1 METVVIALEELA
13 HYAESTA
20 RTMPV
25 TGVVPRAVAED
36 QIRHALRAL
45 REKRRRLDASAPDG
59 GARWLLDNLWL
70 CEREGASALAA
81 FHAAG
86 RLRTTC
92 EGALVPA
99 LCRVLLAS
107 GGGRV
112 DEERIAVFL
121 EGFQRKTPLTGRE
134 LALLGAAVLVRLA
147 QLYRGETPSGAAAAV
162 YFTALRHIASL
173 DLDAVLEE
181 ADAVEHILRRD
192 PAGVYQRM
200 DERSRRDTARASKR
214 FRGGKIKARRAS
226 RRRRCA
232 LPSAPRA
239 SGGVISATGSMKIP
253 SARACRG
260 EAARRT
266 FSQTSFSRLR
276 SPRRARCGQKA
287 SSRECWRCCRS
298 RKS

>member
-107 GGGRV
+107 GGGRGV
-112 DEERIAVFL
+112 TAATMV
-121 EGFQRKTPLTGRE
+121 E
-134 LALLGAAVLVRLA
+134 LARATRARFVLLGRSPLDPEPAVCAGAADDVALKVWLEQLIWPREGKFVGPEFVYDGARLA
-147 QLYRGETPSGAAAAV
+147 AAEM
-162 YFTALRHIASL
+162 LR
-173 DLDAVLEE
+173 
-181 ADAVEHILRRD
+181 
-192 PAGVYQRM
+192 
-200 DERSRRDTARASKR
+200 T
-214 FRGGKIKARRAS
+214 
-226 RRRRCA
+226 
-232 LPSAPRA
+232 
-239 SGGVISATGSMKIP
+239 
-253 SARACRG
+253 
-260 EAARRT
+260 
-266 FSQTSFSRLR
+266 
-276 SPRRARCGQKA
+276 
-287 SSRECWRCCRS
+287 
-298 RKS
+298 

>member
-107 GGGRV
+107 GGGERCPTLVQLV
-112 DEERIAVFL
+112 D
-121 EGFQRKTPLTGRE
+121 
-134 LALLGAAVLVRLA
+134 LLLH
-147 QLYRGETPSGAAAAV
+147 
-162 YFTALRHIASL
+162 ALRCH
-173 DLDAVLEE
+173 
-181 ADAVEHILRRD
+181 
-192 PAGVYQRM
+192 G
-200 DERSRRDTARASKR
+200 
-214 FRGGKIKARRAS
+214 
-226 RRRRCA
+226 
-232 LPSAPRA
+232 
-239 SGGVISATGSMKIP
+239 
-253 SARACRG
+253 
-260 EAARRT
+260 
-266 FSQTSFSRLR
+266 
-276 SPRRARCGQKA
+276 
-287 SSRECWRCCRS
+287 
-298 RKS
+298 

>member
-1 METVVIALEELA
+1 MPRHGA
-13 HYAESTA
+13 HDA
-20 RTMPV
+20 RDGRGAARRGGGSDPARAARSARKAPAAGCV
-25 TGVVPRAVAED
+25 RAGRRRAVAAR
-36 QIRHALRAL
+36 QSLAVRAGGSLRA
-45 REKRRRLDASAPDG
+45 RRV
-59 GARWLLDNLWL
+59 
-70 CEREGASALAA
+70 
-81 FHAAG
+81 HAAG

-134 LALLGAAVLVRLA
+134 LALLGASLRAAVLVRLA

-200 DERSRRDTARASKR
+200 DERSRRDYRARVETLSRRKNKA
-214 FRGGKIKARRAS
+214 KARVAQGGAAPCRARRGRPAAS
-226 RRRRCA
+226 RLLA
-232 LPSAPRA
+232 L
-239 SGGVISATGSMKIP
+239 
-253 SARACRG
+253 
-260 EAARRT
+260 
-266 FSQTSFSRLR
+266 
-276 SPRRARCGQKA
+276 
-287 SSRECWRCCRS
+287 
-298 RKS
+298 

>member
-70 CEREGASALAA
+70 CEREANAALAA

-134 LALLGAAVLVRLA
+134 LALLGASLRAAVLVRLA

-192 PAGVYQRM
+192 PAGMYQRM
-200 DERSRRDTARASKR
+200 DERSRRDYR
-214 FRGGKIKARRAS
+214 ARRNAF
-226 RRRRCA
+226 
-232 LPSAPRA
+232 
-239 SGGVISATGSMKIP
+239 
-253 SARACRG
+253 
-260 EAARRT
+260 AAE
-266 FSQTSFSRLR
+266 
-276 SPRRARCGQKA
+276 K
-287 SSRECWRCCRS
+287 
-298 RKS
+298 

>member
-112 DEERIAVFL
+112 DEERIS
-121 EGFQRKTPLTGRE
+121 GRLSAE
-134 LALLGAAVLVRLA
+134 NAAHRA
-147 QLYRGETPSGAAAAV
+147 R
-162 YFTALRHIASL
+162 
-173 DLDAVLEE
+173 
-181 ADAVEHILRRD
+181 
-192 PAGVYQRM
+192 AGP
-200 DERSRRDTARASKR
+200 SRRVAARGGPRPARA
-214 FRGGKIKARRAS
+214 
-226 RRRRCA
+226 A
-232 LPSAPRA
+232 LP
-239 SGGVISATGSMKIP
+239 G
-253 SARACRG
+253 
-260 EAARRT
+260 
-266 FSQTSFSRLR
+266 
-276 SPRRARCGQKA
+276 
-287 SSRECWRCCRS
+287 
-298 RKS
+298 